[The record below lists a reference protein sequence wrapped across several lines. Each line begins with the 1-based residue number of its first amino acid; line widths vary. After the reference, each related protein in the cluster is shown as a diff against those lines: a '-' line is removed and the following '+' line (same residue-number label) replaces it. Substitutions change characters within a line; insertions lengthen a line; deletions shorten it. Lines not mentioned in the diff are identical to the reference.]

1 MKKIIGYILMKFDQ
15 WIIRMYDKR
24 GLNYY
29 KTLYEDTLDELMEKE
44 REYDS
49 LFYQFLRMD
58 EELEKY
64 RKEES

>member
-1 MKKIIGYILMKFDQ
+1 MKRIKNYILMKFDQ

-29 KTLYEDTLDELMEKE
+29 KTLYENTLDDLMELE

-64 RKEES
+64 RNKE

>member
-29 KTLYEDTLDELMEKE
+29 KTLYEDALNDLMEKE
-44 REYDS
+44 REYVS

-64 RKEES
+64 RNEES